1 MAPYQ
6 IVDSLHQCKAV
17 NGKTLE
23 GVMVGLARLAGTLL
37 IARFH

>member
-6 IVDSLHQCKAV
+6 IVNSLHECKAI

-23 GVMVGLARLAGTLL
+23 GAMVGLARLAGTLL
-37 IARFH
+37 IARIH